1 VIYLELPELVYIAE
15 RTLGEPQVRDLG
27 QLEAALARPRAR
39 LAGEDVYP
47 TLEDKAAAFVQS
59 LARNKALDGG
69 NQKLALA
76 ALTVFLGANGR
87 RLAMTNG
94 DAYTFIA
101 GISSERLADVADI
114 ANELREE
121 TVDRGRGPA
130 ALL

>member
-1 VIYLELPELVYIAE
+1 VIYLSLPELVYIAE
-15 RTLGEPQVRDLG
+15 RTLGDVSVRDLG
-27 QLEAALARPRAR
+27 LIEAALARPRAR
-39 LAGEDVYP
+39 YEGEDVYP
-47 TLEDKAAAFVQS
+47 TLEDKAAALVQS
-59 LARNKALDGG
+59 LARTKGLESG
-69 NQKLALA
+69 NHKLALA

-101 GISSERLADVADI
+101 AISTERLPTVDDI

-130 ALL
+130 VA